1 MVVDWLYLVFPFF
14 VCVFFSSRGSL
25 TRGCVQGT
33 DWEVSNSKK
42 KGSPPSIVGT
52 VLHTLP
58 SFFIGTPAAALSVAA
73 SALLALCYD
82 E

>member
-1 MVVDWLYLVFPFF
+1 MVVDWLYLVLPFF

-42 KGSPPSIVGT
+42 KGSPPSSTIRYYCM
-52 VLHTLP
+52 
-58 SFFIGTPAAALSVAA
+58 PAKVACCLSVGEVGKRC
-73 SALLALCYD
+73 SRWS
-82 E
+82 